1 METAEQTLMQ
11 SQMMQ
16 SFLLFV
22 YTHGFWLR
30 LGLMALLALAA
41 VFGARL
47 YRRLVAALRKKLS
60 PTSTR

>member
-22 YTHGFWLR
+22 YTHGSGCGW
-30 LGLMALLALAA
+30 G
-41 VFGARL
+41 
-47 YRRLVAALRKKLS
+47 
-60 PTSTR
+60 